1 MSATL
6 AGRLLHAQAVAVVVA
21 AGLMGA
27 APAQAADVT
36 VNPDTLDTSFTAAPG
51 EENRLE
57 VRFVTID
64 HDSDTGTPELPVI
77 EYHDFS
83 VPVNAPTSL
92 PMSDYCQQSDARTVH
107 CFRIDDLNSLAT
119 INLGDRNDILRE
131 GTPGRDAIQGGPG
144 NDLLVGRAGN
154 DLVDGGEGD
163 DTLED
168 PEWSGC
174 SGEGGS
180 LGADTIIGGPGTD
193 ELMQICRSGFVNVTL
208 DGQANDGSEGEGDNV
223 AGDIE
228 IIEGP
233 GYNTGMK
240 FVGNDLPNVVH
251 GGGLPSVL
259 IGGGGDDKL
268 YGGVDN
274 DQIDGGP
281 GNDITQGWGGADTV
295 DGGLGTD
302 DISGE
307 GGSTITDGT
316 GGADVLIAR
325 DGILDTVSCGSGAD
339 RALIDQLDVVAESGR
354 DFCES
359 VEREAL
365 IADPPPPPPG
375 AVVATVAL
383 GAKSA
388 KVKKGSFPLRLTCTS
403 SAACTGKASVKA
415 QRKAIGSAKI
425 SIAAGARKTLK
436 VRLTRAG
443 VKLLR
448 KRKSVNA
455 IVTLKLGSQKATS
468 VKLKLK
474 R

>member
-1 MSATL
+1 
-6 AGRLLHAQAVAVVVA
+6 
-21 AGLMGA
+21 MGA
-27 APAQAADVT
+27 GPAQAADVT
-36 VNPDTLDTSFTAAPG
+36 VNPDTLDTTFTAAPG

-57 VRFVTID
+57 VRFVTFN
-64 HDSDTGTPELPVI
+64 HDNDTGTDEIPVI
-77 EYHDFS
+77 EYHDFAG
-83 VPVNAPTSL
+83 PVNAPATA
-92 PMSDYCQQSDARTVH
+92 PMSDYCEQAGTNTVY
-107 CFRIDDLNSLAT
+107 CFRIDDLNALAT
-119 INLGDRNDILRE
+119 INLGDRNDTLRE
-131 GTPGRDAIQGGPG
+131 GTPGRDAIYGGTG

-174 SGEGGS
+174 SEQGGS
-180 LGADTIIGGPGTD
+180 TGADTIVGGPGTD

-208 DGQANDGSEGEGDNV
+208 DNQANDGSEGEGDNV

-240 FVGNDLPNVVH
+240 FVGNDLPNTVH
-251 GGGLPSVL
+251 GGGHPSVL

-281 GNDITQGWGGADTV
+281 GNDITEGWGGADTV
-295 DGGLGTD
+295 DGGLGAD

-316 GGADVLIAR
+316 GGADVVIAR

-339 RALIDQLDVVAESGR
+339 RALVDRLDVIADSGR

-359 VEREAL
+359 VERETVT
-365 IADPPPPPPG
+365 DVTPPPLPPG
-375 AVVATVAL
+375 GAAATIAL
-383 GAKSA
+383 GSKSA
-388 KVKKGSFPLRLTCTS
+388 KVKKGSFPLRLKCTS
-403 SAACTGKASVKA
+403 SNACAGKLSVKA
-415 QRKAIGSAKI
+415 QRKAIGSAKF
-425 SIAAGARKTLK
+425 SIAAGKSKTLN

-443 VKLLR
+443 VKLFK

-455 IVTLKLGSQKATS
+455 IVNLKIGTQPATN